1 MAELEFEMKV
11 IEILR
16 STEDPQK
23 ALEIAIDVFNKVMAE
38 E

>member
-1 MAELEFEMKV
+1 MTEFEIEV
-11 IEILR
+11 IKILR
-16 STEDPQK
+16 SVEDPQK